1 MTKPLPASALLTR
14 CEAERLPFATTDEL
28 PEPPGI
34 LGQARA
40 IEAIRFAV
48 GIKRE
53 GYNLFAFGPPGLGKH
68 ASIHQL
74 LEEKAKSRPA
84 PPDWC
89 YVHNFDDSR
98 RPRALRLPAGRGGPF
113 RDEMDRLIEELH
125 GAIPATFQG
134 DDFKSRKKLLEEKLK
149 QRQERAFAEIERD
162 AKQKGVALIKTSMGL
177 GLAPSR
183 DGQVLPPEEIDRLPQ
198 GEQDRLKAEMEALQ
212 EQLQGVLS
220 ALPDWE
226 REHRQGLKELQRE
239 LTTLAAGRLVDELR
253 SRYAD
258 LPEVLAH
265 LDAVQA
271 SVVENA
277 EEFLPAQ
284 QPSQDPTA
292 SLRRALGEA
301 PAFRRRYKVN
311 LLVDHA
317 ASEGAPVVYVDYPT
331 HPNLLGTIEHLSHLG
346 TLVTDFNLIKAG
358 GLHRANGGYL
368 VVDARRVLLQPYA
381 WQELKRALRSHQIRI
396 ESLAQSIGAS
406 STVSLEP
413 EPIPLDVKIVMIGD
427 RMLYYLLAQY
437 DNDLRD
443 LFKVAADFEERV
455 DRTPE
460 GEGLYAQLIGATAR
474 KLELR
479 PLDRSAVARL
489 IEYGSRLAADAEKL
503 STEVEDLGDVLT
515 EADHYAGDGDRK
527 VLSREDV
534 QQAIDARIRRAD
546 RVRER
551 IHEEIRRGTILI
563 DTDGE
568 RAGQVNGLSVMQ
580 LGTQSFGRP
589 NRITARVRMGTKGVL
604 DIEREVALGGPLHS
618 KGVLILSGFLGARYV
633 AEHPLSLQ
641 ASLVFEQSYGGVDGD
656 SASAAE
662 LLALISALSEV
673 PIRQCFAV
681 TGSVNQHGQIQAIGG
696 VNEKIEGFFDVCR
709 ARGFSDQQGVLI
721 PTSNVKHLML
731 REDVVAAA
739 AEGRFRVIAIET
751 VDQGIEVLTGQP
763 AGERDAEGRF
773 PEGSVNQK
781 VEARLMRF
789 AEKAR
794 DFHRGAKANDTEAQP
809 PKPKA
814 PEEPTPEPG

>member
-1 MTKPLPASALLTR
+1 MTKPLPVSVLLTR
-14 CEAERLPFATTDEL
+14 CNPDQLPFETTADL
-28 PEPPGI
+28 PEPPGT

-40 IEAIRFAV
+40 VEAIRFAV
-48 GIKRE
+48 GIERE

-68 ASIHQL
+68 ASIQQL
-74 LEEKAKSRPA
+74 LEERARSRPT

-98 RPRALRLPAGRGGPF
+98 RPRALRLPAGHGGPF
-113 RDEMDRLIEELH
+113 RDDMDRLIEELH

-134 DDFKSRKKLLEEKLK
+134 DEFRGRKRLLEEKLK
-149 QRQERAFAEIERD
+149 HRQEQAFAEIERD
-162 AKQKGVALIKTSMGL
+162 AKKKGVALVKTSMGL

-183 DGQVLPPEEIDRLPQ
+183 DGEVLPPEGIDRLPQ
-198 GEQDRLKAEMEALQ
+198 AEQDRLKAEMETLQ

-239 LTTLAAGRLVDELR
+239 LTTLAVGRLIDELR
-253 SRYAD
+253 DRHAD

-265 LDAVQA
+265 LEAVQA

-284 QPSQDPTA
+284 QSPQDPAA

-301 PAFRRRYKVN
+301 PSVRRYKVN
-311 LLVDHA
+311 LLVDHK
-317 ASEGAPVVYVDYPT
+317 ASEGAPVVYVDHPT
-331 HPNLLGTIEHLSHLG
+331 HTNLMGLIEHLSHLG

-368 VVDARRVLLQPYA
+368 VVDARRVLLQPYT

-396 ESLAQSIGAS
+396 ETLAQSLGATT
-406 STVSLEP
+406 TVSLEP

-427 RMLYYLLAQY
+427 RMLYYMLAQH

-460 GEGLYAQLIGATAR
+460 GERLYAQLIGKTAR
-474 KLELR
+474 KLKLR

-503 STEVEDLGDVLT
+503 STEVEDLADVLS
-515 EADHYAGDGDRK
+515 EADHYAGDGDRA

-534 QQAIDARIRRAD
+534 QRAIDARIRRAD

-551 IHEEIRRGTILI
+551 ILEEIRRGTILI
-563 DTDGE
+563 DTDG
-568 RAGQVNGLSVMQ
+568 AQTGQVNGLSVMQ
-580 LGTQSFGRP
+580 LGTLSFGRP
-589 NRITARVRMGTKGVL
+589 NRITARVRLGTKGVL

-641 ASLVFEQSYGGVDGD
+641 ASLVFEQSYGGIDGD

-662 LLALISALSEV
+662 LFALISALSEV
-673 PIRQCFAV
+673 PVRQCFAV
-681 TGSVNQHGQIQAIGG
+681 TGSVNQHGQVQAIGG

-721 PTSNVKHLML
+721 PASNVKHLML
-731 REDVVAAA
+731 REDVVAAV

-773 PEGSVNQK
+773 PEDSVNQK

-794 DFHRGAKANDTEAQP
+794 DFHKGAKTNDAEAQP
-809 PKPKA
+809 PQPPK
-814 PEEPTPEPG
+814 PEEPPPPSA